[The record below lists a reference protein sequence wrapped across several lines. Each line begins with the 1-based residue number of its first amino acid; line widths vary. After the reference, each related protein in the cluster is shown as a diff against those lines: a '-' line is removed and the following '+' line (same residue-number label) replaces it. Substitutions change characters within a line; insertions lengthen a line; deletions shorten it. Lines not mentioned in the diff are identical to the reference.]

1 MASVEWASER
11 MTRHTGASSMSGSGR
26 PAWVSPE
33 CVSDVRTS
41 SAKRVGHSGLS
52 YHAGHENQLAN
63 VGETLHK
70 ADAGD
75 TFLRREDAQLVNRE

>member
-11 MTRHTGASSMSGSGR
+11 MTRHTGASLISGSGR

-41 SAKRVGHSGLS
+41 S
-52 YHAGHENQLAN
+52 LAN